1 MDKEE
6 TLSIDFLSL
15 LKPDKSEGLVSWDK
29 LKKWTISRAKI
40 LEWLFCLEFNF
51 TENTYKKEKMKN
63 PSGLTEVVRYK
74 HRSN

>member
-6 TLSIDFLSL
+6 TLSIDFPSL
-15 LKPDKSEGLVSWDK
+15 LKPYKSEGLVSRDK

-51 TENTYKKEKMKN
+51 TENTFKKKKKN
-63 PSGLTEVVRYK
+63 PSGLTEVVRYE